1 MVKITFHG
9 CWHVKKSIKL
19 NLIIFSFT
27 NSLRWDVPIGVTQTS
42 EKSFFSRSKYSAKIT
57 YNKIFMKMRFPVG
70 TLRWSLSK
78 CLLKT
83 IHTICVCTNI
93 VWRKQK
99 EHRLQH
105 YYFHSPKIFALNFE
119 SVLSCSTVRDIPVPV
134 LGELINLW
142 ASYETL
148 YSKWA

>member
-1 MVKITFHG
+1 MVAG
-9 CWHVKKSIKL
+9 MLKKSIKL

-42 EKSFFSRSKYSAKIT
+42 EKSFFSRTKYSAKIT

-99 EHRLQH
+99 EHRCTALLFPFPQNICIKFWVCAELQYSERYPSACPWWAH
-105 YYFHSPKIFALNFE
+105 RS
-119 SVLSCSTVRDIPVPV
+119 
-134 LGELINLW
+134 LGILRNLILQMG
-142 ASYETL
+142 
-148 YSKWA
+148 